1 MKKIVLIISLIII
14 SLVECNAREIIDM
27 AGRKVIIDDSIT
39 RVATVGSIPAIN
51 SFIFALG
58 KGESIVSGLNFAKK
72 EAWKYQ
78 QIFQPTLTNNI
89 EIQGVSREILMEPLI
104 KLAPQVIFTM
114 DKATVEMLEKNN
126 LPVVL
131 LTWKDVEDVKKA
143 IVLMGEIYHTEEK
156 AKQYIA
162 YFEDTIAKIA
172 KNTPTENQPKV
183 LFASLET
190 LSTPHLIGEWWI
202 KKSGGNSMSDNG
214 RTTEKYSFSHEQII
228 AWNPDI
234 LIVENKKDLQI
245 AYEDMR
251 FSTLKAVKNRQVY
264 VAPIAAHKWSNRTS
278 ELPLMVIWAANI
290 FHQNIKERFPINKE
304 MKFFYKT
311 FYGYEMSDD
320 EVKDIL
326 GVSGA
331 K

>member
-1 MKKIVLIISLIII
+1 MKKIAFIVLLIVSFI
-14 SLVECNAREIIDM
+14 ECNAREITDM
-27 AGRKVIIDDSIT
+27 AGRKVAIDESIT

-78 QIFQPTLTNNI
+78 QIFQPMLTNTI

-114 DKATVEMLEKNN
+114 DKATVELLEKNK

-131 LTWKDVEDVKKA
+131 LTWKDVDDVKKA
-143 IVLMGEIYHTEEK
+143 IALMGEIYHEEEK

-162 YFEDTIAKIA
+162 YFEETIDKIS
-172 KNTPTENQPKV
+172 KNTPKEYQPKV

-190 LSTPHLIGEWWI
+190 MSTPHLIGEWWI
-202 KKSGGNSMSDNG
+202 KKAGGKSVSDND

-234 LIVENKKDLQI
+234 LIVENKKDLQL

-251 FSTLKAVKNRQVY
+251 FSTLKAVKSRQVY
-264 VAPIAAHKWSNRTS
+264 VAPMAAHKWSNRTS
-278 ELPLMVIWAANI
+278 ELPLMVVWAANI
-290 FHQNIKERFPINKE
+290 FHQEIKERFPIDKE

-311 FYGYEMSDD
+311 FYGYAMNDN

-326 GVSGA
+326 GVNGA